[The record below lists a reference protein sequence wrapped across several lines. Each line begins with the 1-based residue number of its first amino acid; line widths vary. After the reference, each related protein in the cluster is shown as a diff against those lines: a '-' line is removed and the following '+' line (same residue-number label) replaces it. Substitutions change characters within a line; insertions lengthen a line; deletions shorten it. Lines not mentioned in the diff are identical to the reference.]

1 MTKCSIIL
9 YLFYLE
15 NTQEDKI
22 EKIVSACNHIVQCIQ
37 QIWMTIERDLMT
49 GAKLQAIDLMQCA
62 KVILF
67 DLITKRQN
75 KYLKFYYLLFTIS
88 WLISL
93 EIAKYKTTITH
104 IYV

>member
-15 NTQEDKI
+15 KTQADKI
-22 EKIVSACNHIVQCIQ
+22 EKIVSACNLIVQCIQ
-37 QIWMTIERDLMT
+37 QIRTTIERDLMT

-67 DLITKRQN
+67 DLQN
-75 KYLKFYYLLFTIS
+75 G
-88 WLISL
+88 
-93 EIAKYKTTITH
+93 KTNI
-104 IYV
+104 